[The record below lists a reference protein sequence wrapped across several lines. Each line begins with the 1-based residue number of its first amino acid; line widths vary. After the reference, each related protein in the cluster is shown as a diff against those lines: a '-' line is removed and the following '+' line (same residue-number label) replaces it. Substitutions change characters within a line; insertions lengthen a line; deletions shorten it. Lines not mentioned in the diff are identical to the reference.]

1 MYCFLCWLAVPFF
14 HLWGVN
20 FNLLKMVLLFVLLY
34 VLFYWNKFYLRY
46 NANANSK
53 NFDMRWS

>member
-46 NANANSK
+46 NTK
-53 NFDMRWS
+53 R